1 MYDDD
6 VDETSSERE
15 SEVVQPRERTWEPDD
30 VIEPEAWTLEDLEDW
45 LPAFAD

>member
-1 MYDDD
+1 MYDY
-6 VDETSSERE
+6 VDEPSAGWEAE
-15 SEVVQPRERTWEPDD
+15 AAGPDAGAAWEPDD